1 MPGTTPITPITWG
14 FKTMIRRALA
24 VATALVALPLYAQT
38 TPKSYAQELVDQTLA
53 AHPDIVV
60 MAIHA
65 TPLKQKDNVII
76 ASNFGRI
83 GKKADSDD
91 LGVINTGKP
100 NVEVNKAGDRLGVEL
115 PLLDTTGDTLGALSI
130 GFPYHSGDD
139 KQALQQRAEK
149 IRDQLARRISNQGN
163 LTQPFQ
169 YNASVP
175 TNTLAQQIV
184 DETMA
189 AHPEVIIL
197 AFHVIPPGTKTN
209 VILGSSIGRIG
220 KEGDED
226 DLRAIKTGI
235 PNLEVNGKRFEVE
248 TRLLDASK
256 KTIGAVGIVFNYK
269 PGDDKKALESRA
281 YVIRDEIAAKI
292 PSLDKL
298 VGPPSNAEASTSASA
313 PATLIGRST
322 SWKPEYSGDFDHFGV
337 DTKRNKLLLAAE
349 DHGTLEVFNL
359 DTGAHE
365 QTLTTFSTPHA
376 ILYLP
381 EQDRL
386 IVTDS
391 GKGGTRILDA
401 ATYKVLGY
409 INLEP
414 GADSMAYDKTS
425 NILYIVSGGK
435 DVDMKDCF
443 LNEIDPV
450 SGKVYRK
457 LRFDS
462 DHVEAVRAEQHGNRL
477 FVNVA
482 DKNRVDVVD
491 KKTLKVI
498 AQWPLTG
505 AQTNLSMELDEADHR
520 LFVGT
525 RNPSKLIVLDTDN
538 GKMVASLDAPAT
550 SDGLFYDAAQKRV
563 YVPGGDGYLGIFQQQ
578 DADHYTQLARV
589 ASAKGAKSGM
599 LWKPLDRVYLAASPG
614 ENNKG
619 GEILWYALH
628 P

>member
-53 AHPDIVV
+53 AYPDIVV

-298 VGPPSNAEASTSASA
+298 VGPPSNAEASASA

-359 DTGAHE
+359 NTGAHE

-401 ATYKVLGY
+401 ATYKVLSY

-414 GADSMAYDKTS
+414 GADSMAYDKPS

-443 LNEIDPV
+443 LNEVDPV

-550 SDGLFYDAAQKRV
+550 SDGLFYDSAQKRI
-563 YVPGGDGYLGIFQQQ
+563 YVPGGDGHLGIFQQK
-578 DADHYTQLARV
+578 DADHYTELARV
-589 ASAKGAKSGM
+589 DSAKGAKSGM

>member
-1 MPGTTPITPITWG
+1 
-14 FKTMIRRALA
+14 MIRRALA
-24 VATALVALPLYAQT
+24 VAIALVTLPLYAQS
-38 TPKSYAQELVDQTLA
+38 TPKTYAQELVDQTTA
-53 AHPDIVV
+53 AHPDIIV

-65 TPLKQKDNVII
+65 TPPKQKDNVII
-76 ASNFGRI
+76 ASNIGRI

-91 LGVINTGKP
+91 LGVVTSGKP
-100 NVEVNKAGDRLGVEL
+100 LVEVNKAGNRLEVEV
-115 PLLDTTGDTLGALSI
+115 PLFDTTGDTLGALSI
-130 GFPYHSGDD
+130 VYAYKNGDD
-139 KQALQQRAEK
+139 KQALQQKAEQ
-149 IRDQLARRISNQGN
+149 IRDQLARRISNPGN
-163 LTQPFQ
+163 LTQP
-169 YNASVP
+169 YRYDTTTP
-175 TNTLAQQIV
+175 TNTLAQQVV

-197 AFHVIPPGTKTN
+197 AIHATPPGGKTN
-209 VILGSSIGRIG
+209 VIVGSSIGRIG
-220 KEGDED
+220 KAADED

-235 PNLEVNGKRFEVE
+235 PNLEVNGSRFEVE
-248 TRLLDASK
+248 TRQLDASK
-256 KTIGAVGIVFNYK
+256 KTIGAVGVVFRYK
-269 PGDDKKALESRA
+269 PGDDQKALERQGYA
-281 YVIRDEIAAKI
+281 IRDEMAAKI
-292 PSLDKL
+292 PSLAKL
-298 VGPPSNAEASTSASA
+298 MEPVSSAAGSSSA

-322 SWKPEYSGDFDHFGV
+322 AWKPEYSGDFDHFGV

-349 DHGTLEVFNL
+349 DHGTLEVFDLN
-359 DTGAHE
+359 TGAHE
-365 QTLTTFSTPHA
+365 KTITDTFSTPHA

-381 EQDRL
+381 GQDRL

-409 INLEP
+409 IGLEP
-414 GADSMAYDKTS
+414 GADSMEYDKGS
-425 NILYIVSGGK
+425 NLLYIVSGGK
-435 DVDMKDCF
+435 DVDMKECF
-443 LNEIDPV
+443 LNEIDPL

-462 DHVEAVRAEQHGNRL
+462 DHVEAVRAEEHGNHL

-491 KKTLKVI
+491 KKTLKVV
-498 AQWPLTG
+498 ASWPLTG
-505 AQTNLSMELDEADHR
+505 AETNLSMALDEADHR

-525 RNPSKLIVLDTDN
+525 RKPAKLIVLDTTT
-538 GKMVASLDAPAT
+538 GKTVATLDSPST
-550 SDGLFYDAAQKRV
+550 SDGLFYDSAQKRV
-563 YVPGGDGYLGIFQQQ
+563 YIPGGDGYLGIYQQN

-589 ASAKGAKSGM
+589 PSAKGAKSGM
-599 LWKPLDRVYLAASPG
+599 LWKPLNRVYLAASPG